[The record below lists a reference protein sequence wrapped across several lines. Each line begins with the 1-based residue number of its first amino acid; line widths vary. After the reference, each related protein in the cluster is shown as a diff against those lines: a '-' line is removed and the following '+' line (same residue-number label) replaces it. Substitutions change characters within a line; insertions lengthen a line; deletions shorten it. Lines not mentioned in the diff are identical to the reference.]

1 MQVSNFGENC
11 TGKFYLHKA
20 LPAYWSGKFSYTLYS
35 VQEHL
40 NQSKCFPRLRSQTES
55 RYVQTVPDGKCLCP
69 DRPRRKVPMSRLSC
83 VHQTFVRSC
92 PDFRAFTRLSCVHVQ
107 TFVSSCPDFRAF
119 DRLSCV
125 HQTFVRSPDFRAFM
139 SRPSCVHQTF
149 VRSCPDFRAFTR
161 LSCVHVQTFV
171 SSCPDFRA
179 FDRLSCVHQTF
190 VRSPDFRAFMSR
202 LSCVHQT
209 FVRSCPDFRAFMS
222 RVSCVRQTFVRS
234 PDFRA
239 FTRLSCVH
247 QTFVRSPDFRAFMSR
262 LLELG
267 KHLSKLVRSVRILN
281 FITNC
286 G

>member
-1 MQVSNFGENC
+1 MILEIFVHQSLKQYFAHTQVE
-11 TGKFYLHKA
+11 
-20 LPAYWSGKFSYTLYS
+20 
-35 VQEHL
+35 
-40 NQSKCFPRLRSQTES
+40 
-55 RYVQTVPDGKCLCP
+55 VPDGKSICP
-69 DRPRRKVPMSRLSC
+69 DRPRRKVPMSRPS
-83 VHQTFVRSC
+83 QTESAYV
-92 PDFRAFTRLSCVHVQ
+92 
-107 TFVSSCPDFRAF
+107 
-119 DRLSCV
+119 
-125 HQTFVRSPDFRAFM
+125 QTFVRSPDFRAFM

-171 SSCPDFRA
+171 RSCPDFRA

-222 RVSCVRQTFVRS
+222 RLSCVRQTFVRS

-262 LLELG
+262 LFELG